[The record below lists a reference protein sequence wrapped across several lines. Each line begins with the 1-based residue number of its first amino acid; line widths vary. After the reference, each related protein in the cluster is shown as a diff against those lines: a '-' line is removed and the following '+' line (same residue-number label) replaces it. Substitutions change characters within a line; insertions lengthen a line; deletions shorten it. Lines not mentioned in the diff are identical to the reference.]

1 MADLVGHTEDDLLR
15 IEGIGAKA
23 IEELKEGLEQHNL
36 LHVIEDD
43 LSASSDDMSQLL
55 DMVFSPDDTILIG
68 GDEPATFNTEGE
80 DMLGEALPPRS
91 YHRNLEELDEL
102 LGNGALGF
110 GLTSRKDEEES
121 NEAQANGEE

>member
-1 MADLVGHTEDDLLR
+1 
-15 IEGIGAKA
+15 
-23 IEELKEGLEQHNL
+23 
-36 LHVIEDD
+36 
-43 LSASSDDMSQLL
+43 MSQLL

-110 GLTSRKDEEES
+110 GLTSCQDEEES